1 MSISGISGSQ
11 MQNIY
16 GALTSGKRI
25 NSAADD
31 AAGLAIS
38 EKLLSQTNEYSVGS
52 SNAKDG
58 MSLINVAEG
67 ALSGIHDSLQRI
79 RELGV
84 RASNG
89 LFSDSDK
96 QMFQDE
102 IDGLKQTIQGTARG
116 TTFNTMKL
124 LDGSMADIELATN
137 PQGGKLKIQL
147 VNSTLES
154 LGITDFDV
162 TKDFDLKAID
172 NAIEKVSEARSNL
185 GAHSNALA
193 HTINNNDYTNHNIT
207 AAKSRIADTDYGE
220 ESMKRSRDE
229 AIQQYRIFGIKAQAE
244 QNAGI
249 LKLF

>member
-1 MSISGISGSQ
+1 MNISGVQSSNTYTALSSG
-11 MQNIY
+11 Y
-16 GALTSGKRI
+16 KI

-38 EKLLSQTNEYSVGS
+38 EKLQSQTTGHSVGS

-58 MSLINVAEG
+58 ISLINVAEG

-96 QMFQDE
+96 QIFQSE
-102 IDGLKQTIQGTARG
+102 IDGLKQSIQDVAKG

-124 LDGSMADIELATN
+124 LDGSMADIDLATN
-137 PQGGKLKIQL
+137 PQGGTLKIQL

-154 LGITDFDV
+154 LGIADFDV

-172 NAIEKVSEARSNL
+172 DAIEKISSARSTL
-185 GAHSNALA
+185 GAQSNSLY
-193 HTINNNDYTNHNIT
+193 HTINYNNNASYNLT
-207 AAKSRIADTDYGE
+207 AANSRIKDTDYGE
-220 ESMKRSRDE
+220 ALIKKNRDE
-229 AIQQYRIFGIKAQAE
+229 ALQQYRIFGIKAKSE

>member
-1 MSISGISGSQ
+1 VNISGVQSSNTYTALSSG
-11 MQNIY
+11 Y
-16 GALTSGKRI
+16 KI

-38 EKLLSQTNEYSVGS
+38 EKLQSQTTGHSVGS

-58 MSLINVAEG
+58 ISLINVAEG

-96 QMFQDE
+96 QIFQSE
-102 IDGLKQTIQGTARG
+102 IDGLKQSIQDVAKG

-124 LDGSMADIELATN
+124 LDGSMADIDLATN
-137 PQGGKLKIQL
+137 PQGGTLKIQL

-154 LGITDFDV
+154 LGIADFDV

-172 NAIEKVSEARSNL
+172 DAIEKISSARSTL
-185 GAHSNALA
+185 GAQSNSLY
-193 HTINNNDYTNHNIT
+193 HTINYNNNTSYNLT
-207 AAKSRIADTDYGE
+207 AANSRIKDTDYGE
-220 ESMKRSRDE
+220 ALIKKNRDE
-229 AIQQYRIFGIKAQAE
+229 ALQQYRIFGIKAKSE